1 MFTKL
6 VFLLLVLHKVV
17 ALERFYQSGSL
28 KDILSGICGPV
39 IQEDSQTI
47 QIKIIVLLKLLRF
60 MAMNMQCIFLFILGL
75 RVEIKNNLQII
86 KPLSIMGDKWVPIM
100 VGSEQIGLLKM
111 GMTLQR
117 ILHKHGIEKALG
129 FQG

>member
-1 MFTKL
+1 MPGLTNVYEACVFTFGIAQGGGAGK
-6 VFLLLVLHKVV
+6 VLS
-17 ALERFYQSGSL
+17 SGSL

-60 MAMNMQCIFLFILGL
+60 MGMNMQCIFHSWPAGK
-75 RVEIKNNLQII
+75 EIKQSQII

-100 VGSEQIGLLKM
+100 VGSEQIVC
-111 GMTLQR
+111 QR
-117 ILHKHGIEKALG
+117 WG
-129 FQG
+129 